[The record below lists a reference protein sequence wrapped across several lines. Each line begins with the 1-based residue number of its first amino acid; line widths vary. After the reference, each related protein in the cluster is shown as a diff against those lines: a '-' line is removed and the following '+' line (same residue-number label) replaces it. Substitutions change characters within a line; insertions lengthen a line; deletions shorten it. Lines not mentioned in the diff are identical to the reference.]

1 MTAQADDTMHLV
13 VGWLGRSR
21 FPGKTTRARAIADL
35 IAVQRPI
42 DFYSVRM
49 VDEDLGTAIHCSFT
63 SRADAVRVA
72 ACVKARLVYGRQ
84 WVFMLD
90 QGACDAISLII
101 GESKRSR
108 KSDGAL
114 PVPLGM

>member
-1 MTAQADDTMHLV
+1 MTAQADETKHLV

-21 FPGKTTRARAIADL
+21 FPAKTTRARAIADL
-35 IAVQRPI
+35 IAVQRPT

-49 VDEDLGTAIHCSFT
+49 VDEDVGTAIHCSFT
-63 SRADAVRVA
+63 SRADAARVA
-72 ACVKARLVYGRQ
+72 ACVKATLVDSRQ

-101 GESKRSR
+101 RETKRSG
-108 KSDGAL
+108 KSGDAPL
-114 PVPLGM
+114 LPLGS